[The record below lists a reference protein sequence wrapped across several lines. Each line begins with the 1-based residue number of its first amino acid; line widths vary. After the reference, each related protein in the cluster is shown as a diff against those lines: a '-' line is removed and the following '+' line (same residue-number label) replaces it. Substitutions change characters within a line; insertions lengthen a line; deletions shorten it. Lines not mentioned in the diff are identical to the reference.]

1 LRAKKEQ
8 KNAEPSLHRY
18 RGVAAQHAGHLH
30 DDDTPAFGIRVGKH
44 RKTWF
49 VVRGKERL
57 RTTVGRYPC
66 ISLSDA
72 KKLLTETRKSLSRKK
87 FGEAYD
93 LWKVAIETKK
103 PRTQKD
109 YKRHIEKHF
118 LPSLGSKK
126 LEDVTFEQ
134 VTKATAKLPKALR
147 GEGVL
152 LEEIK
157 ERLGM

>member
-1 LRAKKEQ
+1 M
-8 KNAEPSLHRY
+8 PSLHFTDIAVSRLNTPGTY
-18 RGVAAQHAGHLH
+18 Y
-30 DDDTPAFGIRVGKH
+30 DDDTPAFGIHVGKH

-57 RTTVGRYPC
+57 RTTVGRYPG
-66 ISLSDA
+66 ISLSDARKEA
-72 KKLLTETRKSLSRKK
+72 KKLLTETPKSLSRKK

-109 YKRHIEKHF
+109 YKRHIEKRF

-126 LEDVTFEQ
+126 LEDVIFEQ